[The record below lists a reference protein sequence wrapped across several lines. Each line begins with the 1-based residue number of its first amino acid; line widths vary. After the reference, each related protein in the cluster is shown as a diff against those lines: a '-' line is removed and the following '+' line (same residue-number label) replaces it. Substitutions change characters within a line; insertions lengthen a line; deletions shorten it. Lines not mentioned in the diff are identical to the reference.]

1 MGEPWACG
9 CREVSDCPTT
19 RGCAPPPAPD
29 GQPQGVRP
37 PLTCWESEPSGGQGA
52 WWALSP
58 GCRRSSPHVV
68 GREGVPRAQRLVP
81 GPRKGSA
88 CTSRPRPPGGPAPRP
103 SRRALYSS
111 FLPQPCFLS
120 AIRHRLF
127 IMLSSNRIQ
136 TRREELVS
144 AVPAQQLPYFQPS
157 EADGPSTF

>member
-1 MGEPWACG
+1 M
-9 CREVSDCPTT
+9 
-19 RGCAPPPAPD
+19 
-29 GQPQGVRP
+29 
-37 PLTCWESEPSGGQGA
+37 
-52 WWALSP
+52 
-58 GCRRSSPHVV
+58 V

-81 GPRKGSA
+81 GPRKGFV
-88 CTSRPRPPGGPAPRP
+88 CTSEAPPTRRPCPRRP

-120 AIRHRLF
+120 AIRNRLF